1 MSPSNP
7 SSTIKTFIIAY
18 GFFIMF
24 IHSVSHAQEN
34 HQIKV
39 QSHPATYFEQ
49 SNVDIFLDHEAI
61 GLELQ
66 LHMPEVIMMGHKTLF
81 AHYQYFLTLYNQ
93 SVPQQAGATNE
104 DYLKTLQALYQYNW
118 ELYPNLLSPAH
129 AATQQAA
136 EMLQQQIDELTNDQK
151 FPQSNLEYSDHQQT
165 HSWYK
170 SKVKREIN
178 VNLDANAM
186 VKSFFDGIYSI
197 FHIHSLSE
205 VRKGLKFQAK
215 QLDQLSQFT
224 VSYAKQTSSLL
235 DKLTTQLSQ
244 LEYLFQAVTT
254 DLALIMISSKMAEEV
269 LDGLNQLYQGFIPTS
284 AMTPSEA
291 QTIFAHL
298 QEQAQA
304 SDLHLVIKGPDELYK
319 LKVTTYVKDITP
331 NTKDLSVESFN
342 NDIPTPPPVFD
353 FFLFLT
359 IPTVKPRSG
368 MKAFYFYNN
377 PFTLASGQSAI
388 WNTEEGLFAV
398 QPTIYPQEVHYTF
411 IPSALITRSCRKFP
425 SAWLCDAPVSHRRSC
440 VSDLYYNTSV
450 TCSTTKPIHDNAHM
464 VRGMH
469 PLFYFPEDTEILIMC
484 PETPPTQTKVHGLVQ
499 IEDRPGCRLTS
510 NAISY
515 TFNGAKPQVT
525 ISKDTHAI
533 LPDTV
538 FNFSVPHYY
547 NPKSARVSDQ
557 VQQLQESILNYT
569 RSLNETKLE
578 NGLGYDDEIILYSIA
593 ITALSATS
601 AIGSFCMFHLIK
613 ACILHRRSQA
623 NPPEGPP

>member
-7 SSTIKTFIIAY
+7 STTIKTFIFAY

-24 IHSVSHAQEN
+24 IHNVSYAQLN
-34 HQIKV
+34 HQVKV

-66 LHMPEVIMMGHKTLF
+66 IHMPEVIKMGHKTLF
-81 AHYQYFLTLYNQ
+81 AHYKYFLTLYNQ
-93 SVPQQAGATNE
+93 SVPEQASASDE

-118 ELYPNLLSPAH
+118 ELYPHLLSPAH

-136 EMLQQQIDELTNDQK
+136 EMLQQQINELTKDQK
-151 FPQSNLEYSDHQQT
+151 FPQPNPEYSDHHQT
-165 HSWYK
+165 HAWYK
-170 SKVKREIN
+170 SKAKREVN
-178 VNLDANAM
+178 VNIDANAM
-186 VKSFFDGIYSI
+186 IKSFWDGIYSI

-205 VRKGLKFQAK
+205 VRKGLKNQAK
-215 QLDQLSQFT
+215 QLDHLSQFT

-235 DKLTTQLSQ
+235 DDLATQLSQ

-291 QTIFAHL
+291 QNIFQHL
-298 QEQAQA
+298 KEQAQA
-304 SDLHLVIKGPDELYK
+304 ADLHLVIEGPGELYN
-319 LKVTTYVKDITP
+319 LKVTTYVRDTAP
-331 NTKDLSVESFN
+331 NTKDQSLESFN

-368 MKAFYFYNN
+368 MKAHYFYNN

-388 WNTEEGLFAV
+388 WNNEEGLFAV

-411 IPSALITRSCRKFP
+411 IPSALITRACRKFP
-425 SAWLCDAPVSHRRSC
+425 SAWLCDAPVSHKRSC

-450 TCSTTKPIHDNAHM
+450 TCSTTKPIQNNAHM

-469 PLFYFPEDTEILIMC
+469 PLFYFPEDTEILITC
-484 PETPPTQTKVHGLVQ
+484 PETPPTQTRAHGLVQ
-499 IEDRPGCRLTS
+499 IEDRPGCKLTS

-515 TFNGAKPQVT
+515 TFNGAKPQVA
-525 ISKDTHAI
+525 ISKETHAI

-538 FNFSVPHYY
+538 FNFSVPHYH

-578 NGLGYDDEIILYSIA
+578 DGNGYDDVIILYGIA

-601 AIGSFCMFHLIK
+601 AIGSFCTFHLIK
-613 ACILHRRSQA
+613 ACILNRRNQA
-623 NPPEGPP
+623 NPPGGPP